1 MQVSARTKDS
11 LDVTDLIQGARGGP
25 VGDDC
30 LCRVRRRAILGCV
43 LTIRCNAHVH
53 DALRRGTA
61 RSLPNV
67 AGKATKDDNNT

>member
-1 MQVSARTKDS
+1 MRVSMRTKDS
-11 LDVTDLIQGARGGP
+11 LDVTDLVQSACGVP
-25 VGDDC
+25 VGNNR
-30 LCRVRRRAILGCV
+30 LRRVRRRAVLGCV
-43 LTIRCNAHVH
+43 LTIRSNAHVH